1 MDKLFSI
8 VIPVYNGEKHLRG
21 MLDSLIRVQFPLM
34 EILLVDDGSTD
45 SSASIIA
52 EYVQQD
58 SRIDYIYEDNAG
70 IVEAR
75 NHGLRL
81 AKGKYVCFFDQDD
94 FVNLDVYVDLLEKM
108 QSENA
113 QVGICNTGRY
123 VRGNKS
129 DYEKIREAVY
139 KDYEVKRGLLYPLLF
154 RGYAC
159 NFADE
164 RNYLYGTVWK
174 CIFDRDFLVT
184 NQIQFKRFVSYE
196 DDWIFVTTAL
206 TKADI
211 VVSVAEVGYYWR
223 INDSS
228 ESHTGKYIDNI
239 CEKLKQLDECVSAYL
254 YEAMDEEEW
263 SLYQKV
269 REVDHLMEYLTNE
282 WNGRKGAKVVK
293 TIWESHMNLER
304 YLLPKT
310 GIRKKIVLHAMN
322 GYGIKAAYFLNGI
335 VLFWEKKCSKVN
347 VFVWLERRSKWK
359 NRSKDIVR

>member
-1 MDKLFSI
+1 MDKLFTI
-8 VIPVYNGEKHLRG
+8 VIPVYNGEKYLRG
-21 MLDSLIRVQFPLM
+21 MLDSLIKVQFPMM
-34 EILLVDDGSTD
+34 ELLLIDDGSTD
-45 SSASIIA
+45 SSASMIA

-58 SRIDYIYEDNAG
+58 SRIHYFYEKNRG

-94 FVNLDVYVDLLEKM
+94 LVNLDVYVDLLEKM

-139 KDYEVKRGLLYPLLF
+139 RDSEVRRGLLYPLLF

-159 NFADE
+159 DFADE

-174 CIFDRDFLVT
+174 CIFDRDFLVR
-184 NQIQFKRFVSYE
+184 NHIQFKRFVSYE

-211 VVSVAEVGYYWR
+211 VVSVGKVGYYWSL
-223 INDSS
+223 NDSS

-239 CEKLKQLDECVSAYL
+239 CEKMKQLDEYVSAYL
-254 YEAMDEEEW
+254 YETMGEEEW
-263 SLYQKV
+263 TLYQKV
-269 REVDHLMEYLTNE
+269 KDADHLMEYLTNE
-282 WNGRKGAKVVK
+282 WNGRKGVK
-293 TIWESHMNLER
+293 AVKCIWENQMSSGR
-304 YLLPKT
+304 YLLPKA

-322 GYGIKAAYFLNGI
+322 GLGIKAAYFLNGI
-335 VLFWEKKCSKVN
+335 VLLLEEKCSKVN
-347 VFVWLERRSKWK
+347 FFIWMERGSKWK
-359 NRSKDIVR
+359 SIR